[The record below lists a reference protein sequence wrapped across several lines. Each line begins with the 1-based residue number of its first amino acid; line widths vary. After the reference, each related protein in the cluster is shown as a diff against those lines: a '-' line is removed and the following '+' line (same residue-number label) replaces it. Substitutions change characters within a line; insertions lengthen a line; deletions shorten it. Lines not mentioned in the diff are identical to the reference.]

1 MNTSSHAVLYLVG
14 MPLQHSYNIPMP
26 YLSHS
31 YVLFTLDKLI
41 VDNYIIVYLH
51 SGAPR
56 HSMPSLSILHKF
68 YEMVDHRY

>member
-1 MNTSSHAVLYLVG
+1 MSH
-14 MPLQHSYNIPMP
+14 
-26 YLSHS
+26 LSRS

-56 HSMPSLSILHKF
+56 HSMPSVSILHKF
-68 YEMVDHRY
+68 YEMVDRRY